1 MMCARSPLQYL
12 DHVKVIL
19 MRENSIH
26 FTVQLLKSV
35 LNGVNLQCVIAL
47 IFTDKM
53 VACKTMESLKA
64 AAYSNTVR
72 LEN

>member
-1 MMCARSPLQYL
+1 MCVCSPLQYL

-19 MRENSIH
+19 IREDSIH
-26 FTVQLLKSV
+26 FAVQLLESV

-53 VACKTMESLKA
+53 VACETMEPLKDG
-64 AAYSNTVR
+64 AYSNTVR